1 MLRQIAFCFFYGI
14 AKLIV
19 APLLRLAFRVRVR
32 GRDRVPR
39 EGGLLVVSNHISV
52 YDPPILGMFLPRT
65 TDWLAMQELF
75 DNRFSGAFVRCLRC
89 IPVDR
94 KRGDSTA
101 VREAVRRLKAGEC
114 VVIFPEGG
122 VRVGEESAVRGD
134 GMFKEGAAA
143 IARLS
148 HVPVLPVFLDGTR
161 AAYDWRN
168 WFFRRPPIT
177 IHFGEP
183 FHLDKHAP
191 REQATAALRQRMMQL
206 AQQESSVSSH

>member
-1 MLRQIAFCFFYGI
+1 MLRQIAFWCFYGF
-14 AKLIV
+14 AKLVV
-19 APLLRLAFRVRVR
+19 APLLRLAFRIQLR

-39 EGGLLVVSNHISV
+39 HDGLLVVSNHISLC
-52 YDPPILGMFLPRT
+52 DPPILGLFLPRP

-75 DNRFSGAFVRCLRC
+75 DNRLGGAIVRCLRC

-94 KRGDSTA
+94 KRGDSSA

-122 VRVGEESAVRGD
+122 VRVGEESAVHGD

-143 IARLS
+143 IARMS
-148 HVPVLPVFLDGTR
+148 HVPVLPVLLDGTR

-168 WFFRRPPIT
+168 WFFRRPVIS

-183 FHLDKHAP
+183 FHLDKHVS
-191 REQATAALRQRMMQL
+191 REEATESLRRHMAEM
-206 AQQESSVSSH
+206 ANSKDEG